1 MEVAEEAPVVID
13 MEVKVDTPVA
23 ASLPLS
29 STQDWNAV
37 YQADQSLVFM
47 PSELTSDTSD
57 DPAQDWSRDA
67 TFGMSLSESISGVA
81 VAVNTF
87 LATPSDSPDP
97 YLQTAIQTLQAPSTP
112 SLAADISVSP
122 PAEDQP
128 SWSADSAP
136 TNEVL
141 PESTSNEA
149 ARAELAAMNTLD
161 AEAALKS
168 DNSGSGSPWYN
179 PHPGAIK
186 DDRRPKFCFADRSL
200 KLALASARAQDRPI
214 PAVTEQM
221 ITPIKALSVPVN
233 IPSIPVEVPATP
245 PSVSV
250 SPPMP
255 KSPSPLDT
263 PAPGTISSTPPNDSA
278 PGRAASGLRG
288 GHALHP
294 RGPLVSQR
302 MAELRLESE
311 ANILLP
317 KPSNTRRTGTVS
329 RIPKSTTPRTTG
341 TDSFQVAKPHGAGQS
356 QIKASHAGGS
366 DNRYPVLR

>member
-1 MEVAEEAPVVID
+1 MLCIYI
-13 MEVKVDTPVA
+13 THYFQ
-23 ASLPLS
+23 
-29 STQDWNAV
+29 STN
-37 YQADQSLVFM
+37 L
-47 PSELTSDTSD
+47 LNLLD

-67 TFGMSLSESISGVA
+67 TFGMSLLESISGVA

-97 YLQTAIQTLQAPSTP
+97 YLQTGIQTLQAPSTP

-122 PAEDQP
+122 PTEDQP

-161 AEAALKS
+161 TEAALKS

-179 PHPGAIK
+179 PLPGAIK

-221 ITPIKALSVPVN
+221 VTPIEALSVPVN

-263 PAPGTISSTPPNDSA
+263 PAPETISSTPPNDSA
-278 PGRAASGLRG
+278 PGRVREQVALLDAPAPEVSRLQAASGSRG

-302 MAELRLESE
+302 MEELRLQVTHE
-311 ANILLP
+311 AETRILLP
-317 KPSNTRRTGTVS
+317 KPSSTHRTVS
-329 RIPKSTTPRTTG
+329 RIPKSTTPRTTR
-341 TDSFQVAKPHGAGQS
+341 TDSFQVAKSRGANSNLG
-356 QIKASHAGGS
+356 KYRAG
-366 DNRYPVLR
+366 PAL